1 MSSKLERIS
10 EATIQLIHEFGLQS
24 VSMAQIAKNA
34 NVAVGTIYNYY
45 TSKEELI
52 SGIYSHYMESAVE
65 QCLDYYQTKGSI
77 KKRFFSLNRGFMD
90 YLLKHPVIFNFL
102 DDYYTSPYIYPE
114 AKNKISPYMQRL
126 HEIYDELKEQ
136 GNIKDISYALFLRIV
151 NGSITSAIRGYH
163 DNEIADDAFDL
174 ETEVL
179 SICWDGLQ
187 KIEIQPQAKAK

>member
-10 EATIQLIHEFGLQS
+10 EATIHLIHESGLQS
-24 VSMAQIAKNA
+24 VSMAQIAKSA

-52 SGIYSHYMESAVE
+52 SGIYSHYMENAVE
-65 QCLDYYQTKGSI
+65 QCLDYYRAEGSI

-90 YLLKHPVIFNFL
+90 YLLKHPAVFNFL
-102 DDYYTSPYIYPE
+102 DDYYTSPYIYQE
-114 AKNKISPYMQRL
+114 AKDKISPYMEKL

-136 GNIKDISYALFLRIV
+136 GIMKDISYTLFLRII

-163 DNEIADDAFDL
+163 ENEIVDDIFDL

-187 KIEIQPQAKAK
+187 KIEI